1 MSKTYT
7 TIQGD
12 MWDGIAKK
20 VYGTENAVNVL
31 LEANQQYHAVVV
43 FSADIKLVIPD
54 YKAQANTSILPP
66 WRR

>member
-1 MSKTYT
+1 MNKYT

-20 VYGTENAVNVL
+20 VYGTETAMNVL
-31 LEANQQYHAVVV
+31 LDANPEHIGTVV
-43 FSADIKLVIPD
+43 FSTGIVLDVPNYTAPTPD
-54 YKAQANTSILPP
+54 LLPP

>member
-1 MSKTYT
+1 MNKYT

-20 VYGTENAVNVL
+20 LYGAETAMNVL
-31 LEANQQYHAVVV
+31 LEANPEHIDTVV
-43 FSADIKLVIPD
+43 FSAGIVLDVPD
-54 YKAQANTSILPP
+54 YTAPTPDLLPP

>member
-1 MSKTYT
+1 MNKYT

-20 VYGTENAVNVL
+20 VYGTETAMNVL
-31 LEANQQYHAVVV
+31 LDANPEHIGTVV
-43 FSADIKLVIPD
+43 FSAGIVLDVPD
-54 YKAQANTSILPP
+54 YTAPTPDLLPP

>member
-1 MSKTYT
+1 MNKYT

-20 VYGTENAVNVL
+20 VYGTETAMNVL
-31 LEANQQYHAVVV
+31 LNANPEHIGTVV
-43 FSADIKLVIPD
+43 FSAGIVLDVPD
-54 YKAQANTSILPP
+54 YTAPTPDLLPP

>member
-1 MSKTYT
+1 MNKYT

-20 VYGTENAVNVL
+20 VYGTETAMNVL
-31 LEANQQYHAVVV
+31 LDANPEHIGTVV
-43 FSADIKLVIPD
+43 FSAGIVLDVPNYTAPTPD
-54 YKAQANTSILPP
+54 LLPP

>member
-1 MSKTYT
+1 MVKTYY

-20 VYGTENAVNVL
+20 LYDDKSGVNAL
-31 LEANQQYHAVVV
+31 LEANQQYADIVV
-43 FSADIKLVIPD
+43 FPAGIILDVPD
-54 YKAQANTSILPP
+54 YEKPTPTNLLPP